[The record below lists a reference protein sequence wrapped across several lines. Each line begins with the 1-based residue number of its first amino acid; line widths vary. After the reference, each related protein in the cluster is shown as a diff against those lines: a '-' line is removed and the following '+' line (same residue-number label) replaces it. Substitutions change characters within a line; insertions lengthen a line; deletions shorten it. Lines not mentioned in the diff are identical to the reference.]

1 MGKRLNPIT
10 KKIPKAMIEI
20 NGKPMIEHI
29 IEKFINEGF
38 TNFILSVNY
47 LKKKLKI
54 ILKTVKSGIFKLFRR
69 KKSSRYHWFII
80 IA

>member
-1 MGKRLNPIT
+1 MKRLSPIT

-29 IEKFINEGF
+29 IKKFINEGF

-54 ILKTVKSGIFKLFRR
+54 ILKRKSEINKLFRI
-69 KKSSRYHWFII
+69 KKPLGTTVNIN
-80 IA
+80 A